1 MPSVPQQR
9 RTVSYC
15 SHEDIQFESWIVF
28 LLTLRQLYSIDIL
41 LLTYV
46 KENESCFLE
55 CI

>member
-15 SHEDIQFESWIVF
+15 SHVDIQFESWIVF
-28 LLTLRQLYSIDIL
+28 LLALRQLYSIEIFPS
-41 LLTYV
+41 TYV
-46 KENESCFLE
+46 KENERCFLE